1 MLYYKYTMLVIVTY
15 CVTLG
20 AVMYPGSQ
28 YHCYCHMCSLLE
40 VLGSVPIPPLRGQV
54 VSLYGKGEEAHPYTT
69 MCLLLF
75 STILLQ
81 VWERHLLPHH
91 MITEGFQA

>member
-54 VSLYGKGEEAHPYTT
+54 VS
-69 MCLLLF
+69 
-75 STILLQ
+75 
-81 VWERHLLPHH
+81 V
-91 MITEGFQA
+91 